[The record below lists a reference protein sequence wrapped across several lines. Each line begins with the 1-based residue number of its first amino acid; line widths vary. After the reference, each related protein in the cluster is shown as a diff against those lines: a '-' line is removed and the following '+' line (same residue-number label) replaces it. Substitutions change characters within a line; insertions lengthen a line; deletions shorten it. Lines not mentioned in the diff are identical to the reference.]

1 MRNKNI
7 LIIIFILSA
16 LSCKNSSV
24 KNVDVSGIKMETLH
38 INRFEKDLFAIRT
51 NDLLKQIPVLRKKY
65 HPFFELFC
73 NNIVRIPAPNDS
85 LLSINLKEFVKD
97 VQIRE
102 VEQDCISQYA
112 SLSALED
119 ELTAAFQHYKYY
131 FPNKPIPRI
140 LSFISG
146 FNYAIISAES
156 TLAIGLDM
164 YLGEQYKMYASIGFP
179 KYKIRKMRKEYLAT
193 DCMKGWLESE
203 YELNPSKKDFLS
215 QIIYNGKILYSLD
228 ALLPDAQDS
237 LKIGYTAEQLQ
248 FCKNNETNLWAFFIE
263 KNLLFSTKQSE
274 YWKYISEGP
283 STNGLPK
290 ETPAMIGNWVGWQI
304 VRKYMSENASVTLK
318 QLMEENDAQK
328 ILAKSKYKPQK

>member
-7 LIIIFILSA
+7 LIIVFILSIV
-16 LSCKNSSV
+16 SCKNSGV
-24 KNVDVSGIKMETLH
+24 KNVDVSKIKMETLH
-38 INRFEKDLFAIRT
+38 INRFEKDLFAVQP
-51 NDLLKQIPVLRKKY
+51 NDLLKQIPVLKKKY

-73 NNIVRIPAPNDS
+73 NNIIRIPAPNDS
-85 LLSINLKEFVKD
+85 LLSINLKEFIKD

-102 VEQDCISQYA
+102 VYQDCNSQYT
-112 SLSALED
+112 SLSTFED
-119 ELTAAFQHYKYY
+119 ELTVAFQHYKYY
-131 FPNKPIPRI
+131 FPNKSIPRV
-140 LSFISG
+140 LSFLSG
-146 FNYAIISAES
+146 FNYAVISADS

-164 YLGEQYKMYASIGFP
+164 YFGEQYKMYSSIGFP
-179 KYKIRKMRKEYLAT
+179 KYKIRKMRKEYIVT
-193 DCMKGWLESE
+193 DCMKGWMESE
-203 YELNPSKKDFLS
+203 YEFNPSKNDFLS

-237 LKIGYTAEQLQ
+237 LKIGYTAEQLK
-248 FCKNNETNLWAFFIE
+248 FCKNNEANLWAFFIG

-304 VRKYMSENASVTLK
+304 VRKYMNENLSVTLK
-318 QLMEENDAQK
+318 QLMEEDDAQK
-328 ILAKSKYKPQK
+328 ILTKSKYKPQK